1 MQNLIYVL
9 TIVLIFFNGLLESFI
24 GEILSEGIILTISFV
39 YFLVSRNIKIKYV
52 FLFVISLFIIL
63 DNLVSTAIQG
73 EILRVLFVFPFVFLM
88 FFSLCANE
96 KYTAQIP
103 KISQILIYSACVSS
117 LFAIMQRFGF
127 ENLLPLEGVL
137 RATGFS
143 RSSLNLTGIL
153 FAAFSLAL
161 FQNYNKIN
169 LQNTVILLV
178 IFSGLIAA
186 GGRGGIISALIIFI
200 IYLFFLFKI
209 NIYKKLILLACL
221 VFVCLMAGE
230 YFLRAFSAF
239 DFQKNVSN
247 LERMEKYLLFNQY
260 FNFWGSGVG
269 TTSPGAGRFMGYN
282 NIVGFESSLLNII
295 REIGIIKFI
304 LISSCIMFYI
314 FNGDKNKR
322 KFLLIFIACSAP
334 LYIGQQIYQIPSAFV
349 CLIISIDLLVTK
361 KGKQQKWQRKFKTQ
375 TIIG

>member
-1 MQNLIYVL
+1 MI
-9 TIVLIFFNGLLESFI
+9 
-24 GEILSEGIILTISFV
+24 
-39 YFLVSRNIKIKYV
+39 
-52 FLFVISLFIIL
+52 
-63 DNLVSTAIQG
+63 
-73 EILRVLFVFPFVFLM
+73 
-88 FFSLCANE
+88 
-96 KYTAQIP
+96 
-103 KISQILIYSACVSS
+103 
-117 LFAIMQRFGF
+117 
-127 ENLLPLEGVL
+127 
-137 RATGFS
+137 
-143 RSSLNLTGIL
+143 
-153 FAAFSLAL
+153 
-161 FQNYNKIN
+161 
-169 LQNTVILLV
+169 
-178 IFSGLIAA
+178 
-186 GGRGGIISALIIFI
+186 
-200 IYLFFLFKI
+200 
-209 NIYKKLILLACL
+209 IYKKLILLACL